1 MPTAQANRAG
11 VHHAGSECTGR
22 GWEMGKDWTERGL
35 GRIDGLVRRF
45 GRRRGPRG
53 LLGKIAAPF
62 G

>member
-1 MPTAQANRAG
+1 MEVNDSSLHLHL
-11 VHHAGSECTGR
+11 VEMTGAM
-22 GWEMGKDWTERGL
+22 WEMGKDWTERGL